1 MCGLAGYI
9 GEKKLSHVQINN
21 CHNSMQSRGPDSFG
35 SAHFKVKKKNVSL
48 LHNRLKII
56 DLSNSANQPFSN
68 LGYTL
73 IFNGEIYNFKEI
85 KKNLISSYKFK
96 TNSDTE
102 VLLKNIFIKVMTRL
116 MILGYVG
123 NFI

>member
-1 MCGLAGYI
+1 
-9 GEKKLSHVQINN
+9 
-21 CHNSMQSRGPDSFG
+21 MQSRGPDSFG

-73 IFNGEIYNFKEI
+73 ILMEKFIILKKLKKFNF
-85 KKNLISSYKFK
+85 
-96 TNSDTE
+96 
-102 VLLKNIFIKVMTRL
+102 
-116 MILGYVG
+116 
-123 NFI
+123 